1 MSEWSKEHAWKVCI
15 PQKGIKG
22 SNPFSSAIEPKND
35 APAKRGCTDEW
46 KSKRT
51 CAVKSFYS
59 SVQNMQGMGAFFG
72 GGDCREPAGRQGKN
86 KRRSGAVNPGQEFQ
100 LTGSE
105 RNKGVVNPAFENF
118 S

>member
-1 MSEWSKEHAWKVCI
+1 MEIEANLFGEEFLFIRAKHA
-15 PQKGIKG
+15 
-22 SNPFSSAIEPKND
+22 
-35 APAKRGCTDEW
+35 
-46 KSKRT
+46 
-51 CAVKSFYS
+51 
-59 SVQNMQGMGAFFG
+59 GMGAFFG

>member
-51 CAVKSFYS
+51 CSVKSFYS
-59 SVQNMQGMGAFFG
+59 SVQNMQAWGRFSGEVIAGSPPG
-72 GGDCREPAGRQGKN
+72 GKGKT
-86 KRRSGAVNPGQEFQ
+86 SGAAV
-100 LTGSE
+100 
-105 RNKGVVNPAFENF
+105 
-118 S
+118 